1 MIGAT
6 DGSFSAVHADAISVG
21 DALMAKPHLFVAVFT
36 ALRTEPCSLS
46 RTDFASTALRS
57 RTLHTCAHHIC
68 VRIYHHIVR
77 SF

>member
-1 MIGAT
+1 MTGAT
-6 DGSFSAVHADAISVG
+6 DGLFAAVHVNAISVG

-57 RTLHTCAHHIC
+57 RTLHNCALC
-68 VRIYHHIVR
+68 TFV
-77 SF
+77 